1 MEGQAEQSIQ
11 HVCSLT
17 ELKQVRD
24 WEKRP
29 VEFKPY
35 YKTLLS
41 ENLGTHCRERPAGKN
56 QCRSTDACRSQQ
68 QGTRHRD
75 LHGRLSHKGPVWLG
89 VNRHAGWKDCT

>member
-1 MEGQAEQSIQ
+1 MLLKKKWGVDWQEASHGWAKQNNQSSI
-11 HVCSLT
+11 CSLT

-41 ENLGTHCRERPAGKN
+41 ENLGMHCREWPF
-56 QCRSTDACRSQQ
+56 
-68 QGTRHRD
+68 
-75 LHGRLSHKGPVWLG
+75 
-89 VNRHAGWKDCT
+89 